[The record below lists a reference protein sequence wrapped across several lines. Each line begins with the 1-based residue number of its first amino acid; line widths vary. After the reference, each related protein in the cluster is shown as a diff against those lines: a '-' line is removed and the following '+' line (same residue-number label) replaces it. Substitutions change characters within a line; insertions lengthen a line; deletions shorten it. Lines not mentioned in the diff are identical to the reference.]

1 MRLRSSRLVFIT
13 GGAIGDVVDE
23 RRATGVELGESD
35 GPEVGFG
42 RSLILINA
50 LPVISV
56 KPVYVPL
63 GGIVGGKGCAR

>member
-1 MRLRSSRLVFIT
+1 M
-13 GGAIGDVVDE
+13 DE